1 MKKLAVAILMVAF
14 SVTVASAQEAA
25 PPPPVMPQ
33 LPNVD
38 PERLALAQKILEE
51 THNQDNMSAALDTMM
66 PAMLTVFRRQSP
78 NLPEETYKLVEQM
91 LSDEMRKEL
100 PQMTTINAQI
110 YANHFTLDELK
121 AIDAFYQTPAG
132 QKIVSEA
139 PKIFRET
146 VPLGALWGRQAAQAA
161 MQRVIEQLR
170 AKGVKI

>member
-1 MKKLAVAILMVAF
+1 
-14 SVTVASAQEAA
+14 
-25 PPPPVMPQ
+25 
-33 LPNVD
+33 
-38 PERLALAQKILEE
+38 
-51 THNQDNMSAALDTMM
+51 MM
-66 PAMLTVFRRQSP
+66 PAMLAAFRRQSP

-100 PQMTTINAQI
+100 PQMTIINAQI

-132 QKIVSEA
+132 QKIVSET

-146 VPLGALWGRQAAQAA
+146 VPFGALWGRQAAQAA

-170 AKGVKI
+170 AKGVKT

>member
-1 MKKLAVAILMVAF
+1 MKSLAAAILMVAF
-14 SVTVASAQEAA
+14 SVTVASAQDAA
-25 PPPPVMPQ
+25 PPPPATPQ

-38 PERLALAQKILEE
+38 PNRLALAQKILEE

-66 PAMLTVFRRQSP
+66 PAMLAAFRRQSP

-100 PQMTTINAQI
+100 PQMTIINAQI

-132 QKIVSEA
+132 QKIMSET

-146 VPLGALWGRQAAQAA
+146 VPFGALWGRQAAQAA